1 MLAAS
6 ALLEA
11 AAMGINT
18 RNTANDV
25 SLKAAKM
32 LCGGAVLR
40 SLASQ
45 VESTSTK
52 NQVEAAAMTAA
63 ATMLEKGA
71 SALKQQLQAKED
83 KALAMAVIQANTIGM
98 LVRQETRKKHDAA
111 ATLPASAAPTGDQ
124 AKAAAAAALVRELR
138 AQR

>member
-1 MLAAS
+1 
-6 ALLEA
+6 
-11 AAMGINT
+11 
-18 RNTANDV
+18 
-25 SLKAAKM
+25 
-32 LCGGAVLR
+32 
-40 SLASQ
+40 
-45 VESTSTK
+45 
-52 NQVEAAAMTAA
+52 MTAA

-71 SALKQQLQAKED
+71 SALKQRLQAKED

-111 ATLPASAAPTGDQ
+111 ATPPAGAAPSGDQ